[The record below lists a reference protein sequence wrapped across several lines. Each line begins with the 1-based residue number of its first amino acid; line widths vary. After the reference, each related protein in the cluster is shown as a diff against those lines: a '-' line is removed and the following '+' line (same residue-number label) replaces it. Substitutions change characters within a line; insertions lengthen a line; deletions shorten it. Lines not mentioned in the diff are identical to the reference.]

1 MPSVFICGLSASENP
16 FNGILTGLLTHGSG
30 EFGKYY
36 SLPALNDPCFKKRKA
51 AMQLKRRETYRLRK
65 NSRSHAFLVDP
76 TTAVSERITS
86 ASCNSDFPQQTALT
100 IRELPTLP
108 EKASSYQICTNEPQ
122 DNLTRGE
129 QICSSLSIYEIGCT
143 SGMSTPHVATLMPTK
158 GHTRIKKSVLLL

>member
-1 MPSVFICGLSASENP
+1 MVLDLPTNIIPFVFVS
-16 FNGILTGLLTHGSG
+16 F
-30 EFGKYY
+30 
-36 SLPALNDPCFKKRKA
+36 FKQNLHMNVRCI
-51 AMQLKRRETYRLRK
+51 QLRK

-129 QICSSLSIYEIGCT
+129 QICSSLSIYEIG
-143 SGMSTPHVATLMPTK
+143 
-158 GHTRIKKSVLLL
+158 HTRIKKSVLLL

>member
-1 MPSVFICGLSASENP
+1 M
-16 FNGILTGLLTHGSG
+16 
-30 EFGKYY
+30 
-36 SLPALNDPCFKKRKA
+36 DPEKSNYCSYAEKRKA
-51 AMQLKRRETYRLRK
+51 AMQLKRRETYRFRK

-129 QICSSLSIYEIGCT
+129 QICSSLSIYETG
-143 SGMSTPHVATLMPTK
+143 TPSFYIIFSAMAYDICCITISCDFLYK
-158 GHTRIKKSVLLL
+158 GAHRVCLHHMLQP